1 MQAIDRP
8 KDMNEERFV
17 SAINSGKM
25 ANRLAAAKEE
35 IRRFVEARPN
45 DRIGLVGFADLAYSF
60 VPPTLDHSLLLERLN
75 SLEIGEVGEQT
86 GIASP
91 IGTAVKR
98 LKNSSAP
105 RRVMVLFTDGAN
117 TAQNQLSPRQAAEL
131 AKEFNVIIHTV
142 GIGGEEA
149 YAIASTPFGSRLVPV
164 NGSFDAQLLHDLAKI
179 TGGSTFHA
187 ADKDGLKQVMRE
199 INALEKTNISQP
211 KPVNFRE
218 FAPVVA
224 LISLA
229 ILLLGIIAQHS
240 WKMRLP

>member
-1 MQAIDRP
+1 MEKYISSTD
-8 KDMNEERFV
+8 V
-17 SAINSGKM
+17 SK
-25 ANRLAAAKEE
+25 
-35 IRRFVEARPN
+35 PN
-45 DRIGLVGFADLAYSF
+45 PELPLIGS
-60 VPPTLDHSLLLERLN
+60 
-75 SLEIGEVGEQT
+75 I
-86 GIASP
+86 
-91 IGTAVKR
+91 
-98 LKNSSAP
+98 
-105 RRVMVLFTDGAN
+105 
-117 TAQNQLSPRQAAEL
+117 
-131 AKEFNVIIHTV
+131 
-142 GIGGEEA
+142 
-149 YAIASTPFGSRLVPV
+149 PV

-187 ADKDGLKQVMRE
+187 ADKEGLKQVMRE